1 MDCSPPGFSVHGI
14 QYRELNINLMFLKDV
29 GVQIVTA
36 AIINS
41 IEVNNHP

>member
-1 MDCSPPGFSVHGI
+1 MDCSPQGSSVHGI

-36 AIINS
+36 AIIISITLNS
-41 IEVNNHP
+41 HP